1 MAEYAVMPASDY
13 KDACDAVR
21 EKTGGTARIVS
32 GELGEQ
38 IRSISGGGGKPV
50 GVPEKDVNFYDY
62 DGTCLYAY
70 TLAEAQVLTEL
81 PPGPKHDGLI
91 FQEWNWSLED
101 VNALDQFM
109 VIGANY
115 ITDDGKT
122 RLYIS
127 IEYEQHLTVPLHI
140 RQSVSNGVEID
151 WGDGSP
157 IETISG
163 TGEVNTSHTY
173 AQLGEYVIRL
183 NVVDGA
189 IGLGASG
196 SVSVFGKNLRTLLRK
211 VELGSGL
218 ANTLSDSDNAFH
230 SQYRLETVTIPKDM
244 TDFGSYIF
252 YNCTGLSG
260 ALALPRGA
268 NTGGTNCCYFTSLEI
283 ASLPKSQTGL
293 ENSFFRGCRKLKYIA
308 QYRGT
313 ATSYGIYNYGLQDAY
328 SLRRFELPDAVS
340 KIQSAAFDSC
350 YSLTEFTVKPAV
362 ETIAANALNA
372 CTSLV
377 YLRFLPTT
385 PPTVANANAFSSIP
399 TSCIVEVPAE
409 SLEAYQTATNYA
421 SLAAQMVGV

>member
-1 MAEYAVMPASDY
+1 MAEYAVMPAADY

-21 EKTGGTARIVS
+21 EKTGGTAQIVS

-50 GVPEKDVNFYDY
+50 SVPEKDVNFYDY

-70 TLAEAQVLTEL
+70 TLAEAQALTKL

-140 RQSVSNGVEID
+140 RQTVSEGVEID

-173 AQLGEYVIRL
+173 AQLGRYVIRL
-183 NVVDGA
+183 NVTSGEL
-189 IGLGASG
+189 GFGASDY
-196 SVSVFGKNLRTLLRK
+196 VSVFGKECKTLLRK
-211 VELGSGL
+211 AELGRGIRASG
-218 ANTLSDSDNAFH
+218 ASAFH
-230 SQYRLETVTIPKDM
+230 SQKRLEIVTFHQGV
-244 TDFGSYIF
+244 TGLGSYVF
-252 YNCTGLSG
+252 YECYSLSG
-260 ALALPRGA
+260 ALVFPEGFD
-268 NTGGTNCCYFTSLEI
+268 TGGAYFCYGCTSLEI
-283 ASLPKSQTGL
+283 LCFPKSQICI
-293 ENSFFRGCRKLKYIA
+293 ENSAVRGCGSLKYTA
-308 QYRGT
+308 LYRGSES
-313 ATSYGIYNYGLQDAY
+313 SYGVFNYGFQGNC
-328 SLRRFELPDAVS
+328 SLRRFELPDSVS
-340 KIQSAAFDSC
+340 ILQGAAFYEC
-350 YSLTEFTVKPAV
+350 TSLTEFTVKANIT
-362 ETIAANALNA
+362 TINVQALRN
-372 CTSLV
+372 CRGLV
-377 YLRFLPTT
+377 ILRFLPTT
-385 PPTVANANAFSSIP
+385 PPTVANANAFTGIP
-399 TSCIVEVPAE
+399 ASCIVEVPAE
-409 SLEAYQTATNYA
+409 SLEAYQTATNYGGI
-421 SLAAQMVGV
+421 AAQMVGV